1 MDRTI
6 DAIVL
11 DTAKKN
17 AAPRA
22 RSASL
27 REDFDMAAANYAAA
41 TVSTLLML
49 LVVARYFELG
59 V

>member
-1 MDRTI
+1 MDRTT

-17 AAPRA
+17 TAPRA
-22 RSASL
+22 RSASR
-27 REDFDMAAANYAAA
+27 RESFDLAVDYALAAAF
-41 TVSTLLML
+41 TLVILF
-49 LVVARYFELG
+49 VFASYFELG

>member
-1 MDRTI
+1 MDRTT

-17 AAPRA
+17 ATPRA

-27 REDFDMAAANYAAA
+27 HEGFDWAADYALT
-41 TVSTLLML
+41 TVFTLMML
-49 LVVARYFELG
+49 VIFASYFELG

>member
-11 DTAKKN
+11 DAAKKN

-27 REDFDMAAANYAAA
+27 REGFNSAADYALA
-41 TVSTLLML
+41 TVFTLLL
-49 LVVARYFELG
+49 LVVFTRYFELG
-59 V
+59 I